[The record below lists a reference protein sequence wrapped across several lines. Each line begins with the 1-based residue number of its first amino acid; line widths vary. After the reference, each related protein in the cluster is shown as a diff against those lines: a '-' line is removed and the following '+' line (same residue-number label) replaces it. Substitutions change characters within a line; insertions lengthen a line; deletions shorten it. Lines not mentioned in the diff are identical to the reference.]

1 MSRLSATWHHG
12 TSRLSC
18 AAALEV
24 PLLLYSSAAHVRPIA
39 AAFCLLLL
47 PPVSAAASASA
58 SDLQQ
63 QALYRGEKPA
73 QRARLHHEPQLRDA
87 LQTRDGEHDGV
98 LKTHKRTGRRA
109 NARHRSAWGVDRAAV
124 ARHLG
129 VRRLDHVARHI
140 RHAIR
145 AQRELDTERAAPCN
159 RQRDQK
165 PLGRGVTQRG
175 AAPSRLTQHGVC
187 TDPHM
192 DPPRQ

>member
-24 PLLLYSSAAHVRPIA
+24 PLLLYSSAAHVRPVA

-98 LKTHKRTGRRA
+98 LKTQKKENRAKGERKASLGVGRGRPWRAISASGDLITSRDISVTPSARSVNWIPRGLRRA
-109 NARHRSAWGVDRAAV
+109 VASEIRS
-124 ARHLG
+124 
-129 VRRLDHVARHI
+129 RL
-140 RHAIR
+140 
-145 AQRELDTERAAPCN
+145 
-159 RQRDQK
+159 
-165 PLGRGVTQRG
+165 G
-175 AAPSRLTQHGVC
+175 AA
-187 TDPHM
+187 
-192 DPPRQ
+192 